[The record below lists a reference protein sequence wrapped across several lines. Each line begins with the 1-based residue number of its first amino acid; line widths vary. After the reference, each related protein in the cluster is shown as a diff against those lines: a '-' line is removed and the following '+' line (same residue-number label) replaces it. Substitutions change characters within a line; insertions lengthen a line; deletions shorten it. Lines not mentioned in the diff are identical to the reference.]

1 MSKHYYKAEIRYDN
15 NMGSS
20 DEETLYILED
30 NTSDYMSVCTKD
42 GQPVTLD
49 GTDSYIE
56 MLQHV
61 LDLEDYEGCGES
73 VKITDG
79 AWPRNFD
86 IPDKVMRY
94 FYPGRYSEETTE
106 QTS

>member
-1 MSKHYYKAEIRYDN
+1 MSKTYYKADIQYDN

-20 DEETLYILED
+20 DKETLYILED
-30 NTSDYMSVCTKD
+30 NTSDVQSTCTED

-61 LDLEDYEGCGES
+61 LSLEDYEGCGES
-73 VKITDG
+73 VKITERG
-79 AWPRNFD
+79 FPPRFE
-86 IPDKVMRY
+86 IPDKVMEY
-94 FYPGRYSEETTE
+94 FYGPNK
-106 QTS
+106 